1 MYLHASSL
9 ADDTKVRIDWFPPSQ
24 SAAVIITSYQVM
36 YSIFKAVTNIHS
48 ITLDSGITS
57 YVIQNLGT

>member
-9 ADDTKVRIDWFPPSQ
+9 PDDTKVRIDWFPPSQ
-24 SAAVIITSYQVM
+24 SAAVIVTSYQVV
-36 YSIFKAVTNIHS
+36 YSVYKAVTNIHK
-48 ITLDSGITS
+48 IILDSHITS